1 MPTLWGCFDQAEK
14 GLSGTCWI
22 ILRTLLPGGTTIRI
36 RAYVGEQALIARG
49 TERVELSRVKVGEFV
64 EVTYHRGHAG
74 FMEAD
79 TIYVRPD
86 QDFTPEES

>member
-1 MPTLWGCFDQAEK
+1 MPTLWGCFGQAEK

-22 ILRTLLPGGTTIRI
+22 LLRTLLPGGTAIRT

-49 TERVELSRVKVGEFV
+49 TERVELSHVKVGEFV

-86 QDFTPEES
+86 QDFAPKES